1 VTDDELTLRYIA
13 ELLEEHRQRC
23 RRDGL
28 VLPVGLA
35 SALALARG
43 RQRPPRFDPD
53 GDPGEALLVT
63 YEQAA
68 LVLAVSKRT
77 VERLVARG
85 ELPTVDVGGCRRIA
99 RDDLVAY
106 VQTRPRSVAVAL
118 VEVA

>member
-53 GDPGEALLVT
+53 GDPGEPLCMT
-63 YEQAA
+63 YDQAA
-68 LVLAVSKRT
+68 LLLAVSKRT
-77 VERLVARG
+77 IERLVACG
-85 ELPTVDVGGCRRIA
+85 ELPTVDVGSCRRIA

-106 VQTRPRSVAVAL
+106 VQSKPRSPAAL
-118 VEVA
+118 LKVV

>member
-13 ELLEEHRQRC
+13 ELLEEHRLRC

-43 RQRPPRFDPD
+43 RQRPPRFDPA
-53 GDPGEALLVT
+53 GDPGEALCMT

-68 LVLAVSKRT
+68 LVLTVSKRT

-85 ELPTVDVGGCRRIA
+85 ELSIVDVGGCRRIA
-99 RDDLVAY
+99 RDDLAAY
-106 VQTRPRSVAVAL
+106 VQSRPRSTAARIVKVA
-118 VEVA
+118 